1 MERSWGAS
9 RAILH
14 ADLDCFFASVEVLDD
29 PSLKGL
35 PVLVGGTGPRG
46 VVAAASYEARVFGA
60 RSAMS
65 MSMARRLCPS
75 AKVIAGRHHRYREVS
90 GQFFSILE
98 SFTNEIEPIGL
109 DEAFLDVTGAQKL
122 FGSPIQIALELRR
135 RVKEELSLSVCVG
148 VATTKQVAKLA
159 SKRAKPTISGSKILP
174 ARGVAVLWPG
184 SEVSFLAP
192 LSVRELW
199 GVGPKTEQKLKGIGV
214 SKVFELKAVPDSKLL
229 SVLGKAGL
237 HLKALAQGQDGDQV
251 TQKTG
256 VKSISHEQTYPS
268 DLNDPGAIAI
278 ELARLAEAVTTT
290 ASKKGL
296 IAKTVTLKLRYPD
309 FTTITRSASFD
320 SANSSRVQI
329 LQKLRELLPLGAP
342 EAGVRL
348 LGVSLSNLVEPQS
361 AQLHLEDGIKSVRQ
375 EKLDRSVV
383 AIKERFGEDSLVP
396 AALIDNQTIKIRSTH
411 IAHWG

>member
-65 MSMARRLCPS
+65 MPMARRLCPS

-98 SFTNEIEPIGL
+98 SFTDEIESIGL

-122 FGSPIQIALELRR
+122 FGTPTQIAVELRR

-148 VATTKQVAKLA
+148 VAATKQVAKLA
-159 SKRAKPTISGSKILP
+159 SKRAKPTIAGSKIIP
-174 ARGVAVLWPG
+174 ARGVGVVWPG

-214 SKVFELKAVPDSKLL
+214 SKVFELREIPDAKLL
-229 SVLGKAGL
+229 STLGKSGL
-237 HLKALAQGQDGDQV
+237 HLKRLAEGQDDDPV
-251 TQKTG
+251 SVKTG

-268 DLNDPGAIAI
+268 DLNDPGAIAT

-296 IAKTVTLKLRYPD
+296 LAKTLTLKLRYPD
-309 FTTITRSASFD
+309 FTTITRSATFD
-320 SANSSRVQI
+320 LASSSRSQI
-329 LQKLRELLPLGAP
+329 LQKLRELLPGDAP
-342 EAGVRL
+342 ETGVRL

-361 AQLHLEDGIKSVRQ
+361 TQLHLEDGIKSARQ

-396 AALIDNQTIKIRSTH
+396 AALIEKQKIKIRS
-411 IAHWG
+411 AHDAPWG

>member
-65 MSMARRLCPS
+65 MSMARRLCPT

-90 GQFFSILE
+90 RHFFSILE
-98 SFTNEIEPIGL
+98 SFTDEIESIGL

-122 FGSPIQIALELRR
+122 FGAPTQIAVELRR

-148 VATTKQVAKLA
+148 VAATKQVAKLA
-159 SKRAKPTISGSKILP
+159 SKRAKPTIAGSKILP
-174 ARGVAVLWPG
+174 ARGVGVVWPG

-214 SKVFELKAVPDSKLL
+214 SKVFELREISDAKLL
-229 SVLGKAGL
+229 SNLGKVGL
-237 HLKALAQGQDGDQV
+237 HLKRLAEGQDDDPV
-251 TQKTG
+251 SVKTG
-256 VKSISHEQTYPS
+256 VKSISHEQTYPT
-268 DLNDPGAIAI
+268 DLNDPGAIAT

-290 ASKKGL
+290 ASKRGL
-296 IAKTVTLKLRYPD
+296 LAKTLTLKLRYPD
-309 FTTITRSASFD
+309 FTTITRSATFD
-320 SANSSRVQI
+320 LANSSRSQI
-329 LQKLRELLPLGAP
+329 LQKLRELLPGDAP

-361 AQLHLEDGIKSVRQ
+361 TQLHLEDGIKSVRQ

-396 AALIDNQTIKIRSTH
+396 AALIEKQKIKIRS
-411 IAHWG
+411 AHDAQWG

>member
-1 MERSWGAS
+1 MERSWGPG

-65 MSMARRLCPS
+65 MSMAQRLCPT
-75 AKVIAGRHHRYREVS
+75 AKVIAGRYHRYKEVS

-98 SFTNEIEPIGL
+98 SFTDEIESVGL

-122 FGSPIQIALELRR
+122 FGTPTQIAVELRR
-135 RVKEELSLSVCVG
+135 RVKKELSLSVCVG
-148 VATTKQVAKLA
+148 VAATKQVAKLA
-159 SKRAKPTISGSKILP
+159 SKRAKPTISGSKVIP
-174 ARGVAVLWPG
+174 ARGVGVVWPG
-184 SEVSFLAP
+184 TEVTFLAP

-199 GVGPKTEQKLKGIGV
+199 GVGPKTQEKLKGIGV
-214 SKVFELKAVPDSKLL
+214 KKVFELRAIPDAKLL
-229 SVLGKAGL
+229 SILGKGGL
-237 HLKALAQGQDGDQV
+237 HLKRLAEGKDDDPV
-251 TQKTG
+251 SARVG

-268 DLNDPGAIAI
+268 DLDDPTAITT
-278 ELARLAEAVTTT
+278 ELARLADAVAAT

-296 IAKTVTLKLRYPD
+296 VARTLTLKLRYPD
-309 FTTITRSASFD
+309 FTTITRSATFD
-320 SANSSRVQI
+320 IPTSSRGQI
-329 LQKLRELLPLGAP
+329 LLRLRELLPQDAP
-342 EAGVRL
+342 AVGVRL
-348 LGVSLSNLVEPQS
+348 LGVSLSNLGEVQS
-361 AQLHLEDGIKSVRQ
+361 TQLHLEDGMKSVRQ

-383 AIKERFGEDSLVP
+383 AIREKFGEDSLVP
-396 AALIDNQTIKIRSTH
+396 AVLIEKDAIKVKL
-411 IAHWG
+411 AHDAQWG